1 MNISKSNSI
10 RIDGE
15 KAIDYFKKTEMSTKD
30 LSEKVGVSDSYFRRA
45 CKVGYTN
52 RIYWNAICDVLGV
65 PRDFFNYKEPVIDE
79 KEEKTECMVDLA
91 DIQYS
96 LNIHEKLL
104 TQILEALVELREELR

>member
-1 MNISKSNSI
+1 MNIAKSNSI

-15 KAIDYFKKTEMSTKD
+15 KAIDYFKKTGISNKD
-30 LSEKVGVSDSYFRRA
+30 LAEKAGVSDSYFRRA

-52 RIYWNAICDVLGV
+52 RIYWNAICDTLGV

-104 TQILEALVELREELR
+104 TQILETLVEINNQLS